1 MRQRWRVATRDPTR
15 GRPLGWARGRPHAS
29 ARRTSHSST
38 RGRPR
43 CSPLGAPVDSAR
55 GRPLDVAR
63 DRLLAKLLKQVFECF
78 TQRLALIRG
87 KRAEPFLVDDEL
99 LIRIFEWLG
108 RATSLVLRRWRVL
121 LSDRFV
127 DVLFHVAI
135 APILL

>member
-1 MRQRWRVATRDPTR
+1 
-15 GRPLGWARGRPHAS
+15 
-29 ARRTSHSST
+29 
-38 RGRPR
+38 
-43 CSPLGAPVDSAR
+43 
-55 GRPLDVAR
+55 VAR
-63 DRLLAKLLKQVFECF
+63 DRLLGKLLKQVFECF

-135 APILL
+135 APILLESSSNGGARPRVRHLLSILRVVAFL